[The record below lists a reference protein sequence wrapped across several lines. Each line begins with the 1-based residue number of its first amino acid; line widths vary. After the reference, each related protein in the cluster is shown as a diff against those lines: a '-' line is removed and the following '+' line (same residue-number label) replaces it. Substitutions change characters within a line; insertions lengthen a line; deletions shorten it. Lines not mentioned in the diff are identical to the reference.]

1 MSGNLSFLA
10 GRKAL
15 PMIREGGLHPD
26 QVKVITGAAGGP
38 KCLILNHLDAAI
50 FSTWFADRK
59 KSLFLLGSSAA
70 AWRFASVSQ
79 KRPLEAIDR
88 FRTTYVHQHY
98 SLKPSREEIT
108 GESIAFLK
116 TFLGETGVDEILNH
130 PYFRL
135 NMMSV
140 RCRGLTASDRRGA
153 LLPGILIA
161 ALSNVISRRSLGL
174 FFERTL
180 LYDQREIPP
189 FFNMNGFPIRQV
201 PLTEKNLRQALLAS
215 GSIPVAMS
223 RVTDIP
229 GARKGTYRDG
239 GVIDYHM
246 DIPFTKDSNGI
257 VLFPHYTN
265 RVIPGWFDK
274 KLPWRKPDP
283 SNMENVLL
291 LHPSEEFIKRL
302 PYGKIPDRN
311 DFQRFSGKDNERISY
326 WNKAIKESERLGEEF
341 LDAVQ
346 TGKIRELVRPMPE

>member
-1 MSGNLSFLA
+1 MSVNLSFLA

-15 PMIREGGLHPD
+15 KIIREGGLSPD
-26 QVKVITGAAGGP
+26 QVKVVTGAAGGP
-38 KCLILNHLDAAI
+38 KCLILNHLDGAV
-50 FSTWFADRK
+50 FSTWLTRRK
-59 KSLFLLGSSAA
+59 EPLFLLGSSAA

-98 SLKPSREEIT
+98 SRKPSREEIT
-108 GESIAFLK
+108 SESIAFLD
-116 TFLGETGVDEILNH
+116 TFLGDTGVDEILNH
-130 PYFRL
+130 SYLRL
-135 NMMSV
+135 NMMSTK
-140 RCRGLTASDRRGA
+140 CRGLTASDRMGA
-153 LLPGILIA
+153 LLPGLLLA
-161 ALSNVISRRSLGL
+161 ALSNTISRKFLSF

-229 GARKGTYRDG
+229 GARKGAYRDG
-239 GVIDYHM
+239 GIIDYHM
-246 DIPFTKDSNGI
+246 DIPFTNDSNAI

-274 KLPWRKPDP
+274 KLSWRKPDP

-311 DFQRFSGKDNERISY
+311 DFRLFSGRDNDRMDY
-326 WNKAIKESERLGEEF
+326 WNRAIKESERLGEEF
-341 LDAVQ
+341 LDAVE

>member
-1 MSGNLSFLA
+1 MSENLSFLA

-15 PMIREGGLHPD
+15 PMIREGGLNPD
-26 QVKVITGAAGGP
+26 QVKVVTGAAGGP

-59 KSLFLLGSSAA
+59 EPLFLLGSSAA
-70 AWRFASVSQ
+70 AWRFASISQ
-79 KRPLEAIDR
+79 KQPLEAIDR
-88 FRTTYVHQHY
+88 FQTTYVHQHY
-98 SLKPSREEIT
+98 SEKPSTEEIT
-108 GESIAFLK
+108 DESIAFLNI
-116 TFLGETGVDEILNH
+116 FIGNRGEKEILSH
-130 PYFRL
+130 PYLRL
-135 NMMSV
+135 NVMST
-140 RCRGLTASDRRGA
+140 RCRGLTASDRKGA
-153 LLPGILIA
+153 LLPGLIIA
-161 ALSNVISRRSLGL
+161 ALLNIVSRRSLRF

-180 LYDQREIPP
+180 LYDPRDTPP
-189 FFNMNGFPIRQV
+189 FFDMDEFPIRKV
-201 PLTEKNLRQALLAS
+201 PLTEENLRQALLAS

-239 GVIDYHM
+239 GIIDYHM
-246 DIPFTKDSNGI
+246 DIPFMKDSDGI

-274 KLPWRKPDP
+274 KLLWRKPDP

-291 LHPSEEFIKRL
+291 LHPSAEFIKRL

-311 DFQRFSGKDNERISY
+311 DFRLFNGRDNERMDY
-326 WNKAIKESERLGEEF
+326 WNRAIKESERLGEEF

>member
-1 MSGNLSFLA
+1 MSVNLSFLA

-15 PMIREGGLHPD
+15 KIIREGGISPD
-26 QVKVITGAAGGP
+26 QVKVVTGAAGGP
-38 KCLILNHLDAAI
+38 KCLILGHLDGAI
-50 FSTWFADRK
+50 FSTWLTGRK
-59 KSLFLLGSSAA
+59 EPLFLLGSSAA

-98 SLKPSREEIT
+98 SRNPSREEIT
-108 GESIAFLK
+108 SESIAFLE
-116 TFLGETGVDEILNH
+116 TFLGDTGVDEILNH
-130 PYFRL
+130 SYLRL
-135 NMMSV
+135 NMMST
-140 RCRGLTASDRRGA
+140 RCRGLTASDRMGA
-153 LLPGILIA
+153 LLPGLLLA
-161 ALSNVISRRSLGL
+161 TLSNTISRKSLSF

-229 GARKGTYRDG
+229 GARRGAYRDG
-239 GVIDYHM
+239 GIIDYHM
-246 DIPFTKDSNGI
+246 DIPFTKDDGGI

-274 KLPWRKPDP
+274 KLSWRKPDP

-302 PYGKIPDRN
+302 PYGKIPDRK
-311 DFQRFSGKDNERISY
+311 DFQRFSGRDNERMDY
-326 WNKAIKESERLGEEF
+326 WNRAIKESERLGEEF
-341 LDAVQ
+341 LDAVE

>member
-1 MSGNLSFLA
+1 
-10 GRKAL
+10 
-15 PMIREGGLHPD
+15 MIREGGLNPD
-26 QVKVITGAAGGP
+26 QVKIVTGAAGGP

-70 AWRFASVSQ
+70 AWRFALVSQ

-108 GESIAFLK
+108 SESIAFLN
-116 TFLGETGVDEILNH
+116 TFLGDTGAEEILNH
-130 PYFRL
+130 PYLRL

-140 RCRGLTASDRRGA
+140 RCRGLTASDRIGA
-153 LLPGILIA
+153 LLPGLLLA
-161 ALSNVISRRSLGL
+161 ALSNIISRKSLSL

-189 FFNMNGFPIRQV
+189 FFNMNGFPIRKV
-201 PLTEKNLRQALLAS
+201 PLTDKNFRKALLAS

-239 GVIDYHM
+239 GIIDYHM
-246 DIPFTKDSNGI
+246 DIPFMKDSDGI

-274 KLPWRKPDP
+274 KLLWRKPDP

-291 LHPSEEFIKRL
+291 LHPSAEFIKRL

-311 DFQRFSGKDNERISY
+311 DFRLFNGRDNERMDY
-326 WNKAIKESERLGEEF
+326 WNRAIKESERLGEEF

>member
-1 MSGNLSFLA
+1 MPENLSFLA

-15 PMIREGGLHPD
+15 PMIREDSLHPD
-26 QVKVITGAAGGP
+26 QVKVVTGAAGGP
-38 KCLILNHLDAAI
+38 KCLILNHLDGAI

-59 KSLFLLGSSAA
+59 TPLFLLGSSAA

-79 KRPLEAIDR
+79 KKPLEAIDR

-98 SLKPSREEIT
+98 SLKPTREEIT
-108 GESIAFLK
+108 SESIAFMD
-116 TFLGETGVDEILNH
+116 TFLGKTGVEEILNH
-130 PYFRL
+130 PYLRL
-135 NMMSV
+135 NIMST
-140 RCRGLTASDRRGA
+140 RCRGLTASDRVGA
-153 LLPGILIA
+153 LLPGMILA
-161 ALSNVISRRSLGL
+161 ALSNIISRKFLGL

-189 FFNMNGFPIRQV
+189 FFDMNGFPIRQV
-201 PLTEKNLRQALLAS
+201 SLTEKNFRQALLAS
-215 GSIPVAMS
+215 GSIPVVMS
-223 RVTDIP
+223 RVIDIP

-239 GVIDYHM
+239 GIIDYHM
-246 DIPFTKDSNGI
+246 DIPFTKNSDDI

-274 KLPWRKPDP
+274 KLPWRKSDP
-283 SNMENVLL
+283 VNMENVLL
-291 LHPSEEFIKRL
+291 LHPSEEFVKRL

-311 DFQRFSGKDNERISY
+311 DFHLFNGRDDERIDY
-326 WNKAIKESERLGEEF
+326 WNRAIKESERLGEEF

>member
-1 MSGNLSFLA
+1 MSKNLSFLA

-15 PMIREGGLHPD
+15 PIIREGGLHPD
-26 QVKVITGAAGGP
+26 QVKVVTGAAGGP
-38 KCLILNHLDAAI
+38 KCLILNHLDGAI
-50 FSTWFADRK
+50 FSNWFAGRK

-98 SLKPSREEIT
+98 SRKPSREEIT
-108 GESIAFLK
+108 GESIAFLN
-116 TFLGETGVDEILNH
+116 TFLSDTGATEILNH
-130 PYFRL
+130 PYLRL

-140 RCRGLTASDRRGA
+140 RCRGLTASDSMGA
-153 LLPGILIA
+153 LLPGILLA
-161 ALSNVISRRSLGL
+161 ALSNIISRKFLGF

-180 LYDQREIPP
+180 LYDQRKIPP
-189 FFNMNGFPIRQV
+189 FFSMNGFPIRQV
-201 PLTEKNLRQALLAS
+201 PLTEKNFKQALLAS
-215 GSIPVAMS
+215 GSIPVVMS

-229 GARKGTYRDG
+229 GARSGTYRDG
-239 GVIDYHM
+239 GIIDYHM
-246 DIPFTKDSNGI
+246 DISFTKDSNDI

-265 RVIPGWFDK
+265 RIIPGWFDK
-274 KLPWRKPDP
+274 KLSWRKPDP

-311 DFQRFSGKDNERISY
+311 DFKRFSGRDNERMNY

-346 TGKIRELVRPMPE
+346 TGRIRELVRPMPE

>member
-1 MSGNLSFLA
+1 MSKNLSFLA

-26 QVKVITGAAGGP
+26 QVKVVTGAAGGP
-38 KCLILNHLDAAI
+38 KCLILNHLDGAI
-50 FSTWFADRK
+50 FSTWFANRK

-88 FRTTYVHQHY
+88 FRTTYVHQRY
-98 SLKPSREEIT
+98 SRKPSLEEIT
-108 GESIAFLK
+108 GESIAFLN
-116 TFLGETGVDEILNH
+116 TFLGDTGVNEILNH
-130 PYFRL
+130 PYIRI
-135 NMMSV
+135 NVMSV
-140 RCRGLTASDRRGA
+140 RCRGLTTSDRRGA
-153 LLPGILIA
+153 LLPGILLA
-161 ALSNVISRRSLGL
+161 ALSNVISRKFLRF

-201 PLTEKNLRQALLAS
+201 PLTEKNLKQALLAS
-215 GSIPVAMS
+215 GSIPVVMS

-239 GVIDYHM
+239 GILDYHM
-246 DIPFTKDSNGI
+246 DIPFMKDSSDI

-265 RVIPGWFDK
+265 HVIPGWFDK
-274 KLPWRKPDP
+274 KLPWRKP
-283 SNMENVLL
+283 SLLNMDNVLL
-291 LHPSEEFIKRL
+291 LHPAEEFIKRL

-311 DFQRFSGKDNERISY
+311 DFRIFSGRENERIDY
-326 WNKAIKESERLGEEF
+326 WNRAIKESERLGEEF

-346 TGKIRELVRPMPE
+346 TGRIRELVRPLPE

>member
-1 MSGNLSFLA
+1 MSNNLSFLA

-15 PMIREGGLHPD
+15 RIIRESGLYPD
-26 QVKVITGAAGGP
+26 QVKIVTGAAGGP

-50 FSTWFADRK
+50 FSTWFADRE

-98 SLKPSREEIT
+98 SLKPSRKEIT
-108 GESIAFLK
+108 GESIAFLD

-130 PYFRL
+130 PYLRL

-140 RCRGLTASDRRGA
+140 RCRGLTTSDRREA
-153 LLPGILIA
+153 LLPGLLLA
-161 ALSNVISRRSLGL
+161 ALSNIISRRSLGL

-201 PLTEKNLRQALLAS
+201 PLTKKNLRQALLAS

-229 GARKGTYRDG
+229 GARRGAYRDG

-246 DIPFTKDSNGI
+246 DIPFTKDSNDI

-274 KLPWRKPDP
+274 KLSWRKPDP

-291 LHPSEEFIKRL
+291 LHPSDEFIKRL

-311 DFQRFSGKDNERISY
+311 DFRLFNGRDNERMDY
-326 WNKAIKESERLGEEF
+326 WNKAIKESEQLGEEF

-346 TGKIRELVRPMPE
+346 TGKIRELVKPMPE

>member
-1 MSGNLSFLA
+1 MSNNLSFLA

-15 PMIREGGLHPD
+15 RIIRESGLYPD
-26 QVKVITGAAGGP
+26 QVKIVTGAAGGP

-50 FSTWFADRK
+50 FSTWFADRE

-79 KRPLEAIDR
+79 KRPLDAIDR

-98 SLKPSREEIT
+98 SLKPSRKEIT
-108 GESIAFLK
+108 GESIAFLD

-130 PYFRL
+130 PYLRL

-140 RCRGLTASDRRGA
+140 RCRGLTTSDRREA
-153 LLPGILIA
+153 LLPGLLLA
-161 ALSNVISRRSLGL
+161 ALSNIISRRSLGL

-201 PLTEKNLRQALLAS
+201 PLTKKNLRQALLAS

-229 GARKGTYRDG
+229 GARRGAYRDG

-246 DIPFTKDSNGI
+246 DIPFTKDSNDI

-274 KLPWRKPDP
+274 KLSWRKPDP

-291 LHPSEEFIKRL
+291 LHPSDEFIKRL

-311 DFQRFSGKDNERISY
+311 DFRLFNGRDNERMNY
-326 WNKAIKESERLGEEF
+326 WNRAIKESERLGEEF

-346 TGKIRELVRPMPE
+346 TGKIRELVKPMPE

>member
-1 MSGNLSFLA
+1 MSENLSFLA

-15 PMIREGGLHPD
+15 SIIREGGLYPD
-26 QVKVITGAAGGP
+26 QVKIVTGAAGGP
-38 KCLILNHLDAAI
+38 KCLILNHLDGAI

-98 SLKPSREEIT
+98 SRKPSMEEIT
-108 GESIAFLK
+108 GESIAFLD
-116 TFLGETGVDEILNH
+116 TFLGDTGVDEILNH
-130 PYFRL
+130 PYLRL

-153 LLPGILIA
+153 LLPGMLLA
-161 ALSNVISRRSLGL
+161 ALSNIISRKFLRF

-189 FFNMNGFPIRQV
+189 FFDMEGFPIRQV
-201 PLTEKNLRQALLAS
+201 PLTEENLRQALLAS

-229 GARKGTYRDG
+229 GARRGAYRDG

-246 DIPFTKDSNGI
+246 DIPFTKDGDGI

-274 KLPWRKPDP
+274 KLSWRKPDP

-311 DFQRFSGKDNERISY
+311 DFQRFSGRDNERMDY
-326 WNKAIKESERLGEEF
+326 WNRAIKESERLGEEF

-346 TGKIRELVRPMPE
+346 TGKIRDLVRPIPE